1 MPSATRASGFP
12 GNRVKALLRDGR
24 PAFGVFATI
33 PSVAIVQIMA
43 ASGLD
48 WVLIDM
54 EHGAIDHATAHAMI
68 AATTGTRLVPI
79 VRVAGTSA
87 EHAKRPLDLGAMG
100 INFPMTTR
108 PEDAVTSARAVRYPP
123 AGDRAWGPFLAPFHW
138 GLSMR
143 DYIDTADDEILTVIT
158 IEDAGALAH
167 IDTVLAT
174 PGIDVAV
181 IGPSG
186 DQHGVQGAHR
196 SSRLSGAGGDVRGED
211 PRQRRGHGRPGANA
225 RQNQRDDRPRLS
237 LFGRWRGWTAS
248 APWHRRRSGGRRP
261 RLTRRCCRRG
271 AEHDVGRSF

>member
-1 MPSATRASGFP
+1 MSSITHASGSSR
-12 GNRVKALLRDGR
+12 NRVKALLRQGQ

-33 PSVAIVQIMA
+33 PSVALVQIMA

-108 PEDAVTSARAVRYPP
+108 PEDAATAARAVRYPP

-138 GLSMR
+138 GLSMQ
-143 DYIDTADDEILTVIT
+143 DYVNAADDGILTVIT
-158 IEDAGALAH
+158 IEDAEALTH
-167 IDTVLAT
+167 IDAVLAT

-181 IGPSG
+181 IGPG
-186 DQHGVQGAHR
+186 DLAVSMGFKGRPDHPDLLVLVAVFEAKI
-196 SSRLSGAGGDVRGED
+196 LAGGVALGGPAPTPAKANEMIARGYRFLGVGVDGLLLHRGIMAALQGVNRD
-211 PRQRRGHGRPGANA
+211 PA
-225 RQNQRDDRPRLS
+225 S
-237 LFGRWRGWTAS
+237 LPLPTQ
-248 APWHRRRSGGRRP
+248 P
-261 RLTRRCCRRG
+261 
-271 AEHDVGRSF
+271 E

>member
-1 MPSATRASGFP
+1 MSSPAHPSGSP
-12 GNRVKALLRDGR
+12 VNRVKALLRDGR
-24 PAFGVFATI
+24 PACGMFATI
-33 PSVAIVQIMA
+33 PSVATVQIMA

-108 PEDAVTSARAVRYPP
+108 PEDAVTAARAVRYPP

-143 DYIDTADDEILTVIT
+143 DYIDTADDAILTVIT
-158 IEDAGALAH
+158 IEDVGALAC
-167 IDTVLAT
+167 IDDVLAT

-181 IGPSG
+181 IGPGDLATSMGFKGRTDHPDFLALVATFEAKIRASG
-186 DQHGVQGAHR
+186 VAMGGPAPTPAKTNEMIARGYRFLGIGVDSLLLQRGIAAALEGVD
-196 SSRLSGAGGDVRGED
+196 RLSGA
-211 PRQRRGHGRPGANA
+211 
-225 RQNQRDDRPRLS
+225 
-237 LFGRWRGWTAS
+237 
-248 APWHRRRSGGRRP
+248 
-261 RLTRRCCRRG
+261 
-271 AEHDVGRSF
+271 

>member
-1 MPSATRASGFP
+1 MAPTTHSSGFP
-12 GNRVKALLRDGR
+12 GNRVKALLRAGR

-54 EHGAIDHATAHAMI
+54 EHGAVDYATAHAMI

-79 VRVAGTSA
+79 VRVAGTSV

-108 PEDAVTSARAVRYPP
+108 PQDAVTSARAMRYPP

-138 GLSMR
+138 GLSMQS
-143 DYIDTADDEILTVIT
+143 YIDTADEEILTVIT
-158 IEDAGALAH
+158 IEDAAALAQ
-167 IDTVLAT
+167 IDDVLAT

-181 IGPSG
+181 IGPGDLAISMGFKGRTDHPDFLALVATFEAKIRASG
-186 DQHGVQGAHR
+186 VAMGGPAPTPAKANEMIARGYRFLGVGVDGLLLQRAIAAALEG
-196 SSRLSGAGGDVRGED
+196 VNRG
-211 PRQRRGHGRPGANA
+211 
-225 RQNQRDDRPRLS
+225 
-237 LFGRWRGWTAS
+237 
-248 APWHRRRSGGRRP
+248 
-261 RLTRRCCRRG
+261 
-271 AEHDVGRSF
+271 

>member
-1 MPSATRASGFP
+1 MPSTTRLSGFQ
-12 GNRVKALLRDGR
+12 GNRIKTLLRDGR

-108 PEDAVTSARAVRYPP
+108 PGDAVTAARAVRYPP
-123 AGDRAWGPFLAPFHW
+123 VGDRAWGPFLAPFHW
-138 GLSMR
+138 GLSMQ
-143 DYIDTADDEILTVIT
+143 DYVDTADDEILTVIT
-158 IEDAGALAH
+158 IEDAEALAH
-167 IDTVLAT
+167 IDAVLAT

-181 IGPSG
+181 IGPG
-186 DQHGVQGAHR
+186 DLAVSMGFK
-196 SSRLSGAGGDVRGED
+196 
-211 PRQRRGHGRPGANA
+211 GRPDHPDLLALVATFEARIRASGVALGGPAPTPAKANEMIA
-225 RQNQRDDRPRLS
+225 RGYRFLGVGVDGLLLHRGIAAALAGIDR
-237 LFGRWRGWTAS
+237 G
-248 APWHRRRSGGRRP
+248 
-261 RLTRRCCRRG
+261 
-271 AEHDVGRSF
+271 